1 MHYCPEK
8 LGLSKLWFLYE
19 SNFFIS
25 ISYYKNDRRKFL
37 ELNTFKLETR
47 RYLPRAWSDKG
58 LKGTVVNWPFLNSRS
73 SKNYYG
79 SALHIIQNINIY
91 PWKQMFFLEED
102 IADLVEEEI
111 IKKVRLAFVSAS
123 IKDRHRVSIKLQ
135 A

>member
-1 MHYCPEK
+1 M
-8 LGLSKLWFLYE
+8 WFLYE

-25 ISYYKNDRRKFL
+25 ISYYKNDLRKS
-37 ELNTFKLETR
+37 
-47 RYLPRAWSDKG
+47 A
-58 LKGTVVNWPFLNSRS
+58 VVNWPFLNSRS